1 MCNRFVQKGRMVK
14 PGGKAIIFL
23 RGPGGLMPVELDRK
37 GHPLLAMEG
46 VYSGAAQSETV
57 ERKWIRAQHAVEVLI
72 PHVTS
77 FGDWHVALDK
87 QLDHDLPAGS
97 ALAGVLL
104 PEVERKDGTGPYR
117 LLKVQ
122 TRAATPEEE
131 ERIGN
136 DRMAVVVPWL
146 DAPEIPELPADPPR
160 ELKPGRAKKAE
171 AEEPKPDGGQME
183 LF

>member
-14 PGGKAIIFL
+14 PPGKAIVFL
-23 RGPGGLMPVELDRK
+23 RGPGGVMPVNLDRK
-37 GHPLLAMEG
+37 GHPLLPIEG
-46 VYSGAAQSETV
+46 LYTGAAQSESV
-57 ERKWIRAQHAVEVLI
+57 KQKWIRAQHAVEVLI

-77 FGDWHVALDK
+77 FGDWHVGRDV
-87 QLDHDLPAGS
+87 QLDHDLSAGS

-104 PEVERKDGTGPYR
+104 PEVARKDGTGTYR

-122 TRAATPEEE
+122 TRAATPDEE

-136 DRMAVVVPWL
+136 DRMAVVVPWP
-146 DAPEIPELPADPPR
+146 DAPEIPDLPPDPPR
-160 ELKPGRAKKAE
+160 ELKPGRAKKTATE
-171 AEEPKPDGGQME
+171 QPKPESGQME